1 MQNQDAEKLL
11 EKYLAGT
18 ASPVEKPWLET
29 WYVKGNYNGSG
40 FSPDQLL
47 VDEAESLA
55 QLLKEIRKGKHIRL
69 WPRLT
74 AAASILAMLGAGLY
88 FYSSNKTSGDKNTSS
103 FVFDKKHDIP
113 SGKNAA
119 TLILGNGKMIVLN
132 NVNTGFLALQSGVKI
147 TKKDDGTILYNADK
161 STTENIQYNTLST
174 ANGQQ
179 YKLTLPD
186 STKVWLNAGS
196 SVKFPVSFAGMAK
209 RQVETK
215 GEVYFEVRKD
225 KQHPFVVKTGNQLV
239 EVLGTHF
246 NINSYDG
253 DKVTKTTLLEGS
265 VKISGL
271 SLSNTRILSPGE
283 QSILEKSTMK
293 ISVQQVDPEDEVA
306 WKTGYFV
313 FNDADIK
320 DLLKSIS
327 RWYDVEIVYQEEPN
341 DFKLIGRISRTKN
354 LSDVLKALELTD
366 KIHFKVQGRRIT
378 VIK

>member
-1 MQNQDAEKLL
+1 MQNQNAEKLL

-18 ASPVEKPWLET
+18 ASPAEKAWLET
-29 WYVKGNYNGSG
+29 WYVKGQDLGDG
-40 FSPDQLL
+40 FSQDQLL
-47 VDEAESLA
+47 MDEAESLA
-55 QLLKEIRKGKHIRL
+55 LLLKDIRKGKRIRL
-69 WPRLT
+69 WPRLS
-74 AAASILAMLGAGLY
+74 AAASIVVLLSAGLY
-88 FYSSNKTSGDKNTSS
+88 FYTSNKTDREKNIYLGL
-103 FVFDKKHDIP
+103 DKKHDIA

-119 TLILGNGKMIVLN
+119 TLTLGNGKMIVLN
-132 NVNTGFLALQSGVKI
+132 NVNTGLLAMQSGVKI
-147 TKKDDGTILYNADK
+147 TKGEDGSLLYRSDK
-161 STTENIQYNTLST
+161 ATQEDVQYNTLST

-196 SVKFPVSFAGMAK
+196 SVKFPASFAGMDK

-225 KQHPFVVKTGNQLV
+225 KLHPFVVKTGTQLV

-246 NINSYDG
+246 NIDSYD
-253 DKVTKTTLLEGS
+253 DEKTTTTTLLEGS
-265 VKISGL
+265 VKVSDQ
-271 SLSNTRILSPGE
+271 SLSNIKMLSPGQ
-283 QSILEKSTMK
+283 QSVLDKSTRR
-293 ISVQQVDPEDEVA
+293 ISVQPVDAEDEVA

-341 DFKLIGRISRTKN
+341 EFKLIGRVSRSKN

-378 VIK
+378 VMK